1 MILNFQL
8 NTCSNKVSKYLNIK
22 INDAPSILN
31 ICARTKSLH
40 HAMSK
45 VSQLNNRTLCQI
57 HHMAIVT
64 KYFTTQWENSGYNCY
79 LTPLLHTN
87 CSIMSLKQAFLFC
100 IYLNSL
106 PINNFL
112 TNGFSSCLQ
121 FRFVRSVVSAE
132 PESLWQYDIPN
143 SQIMT
148 YGPSLV

>member
-31 ICARTKSLH
+31 IFARTKSLH

-64 KYFTTQWENSGYNCY
+64 KYFTTQWENSGCNCY
-79 LTPLLHTN
+79 LTPLLHTYCCTMSKN
-87 CSIMSLKQAFLFC
+87 KHFYIWLYYQSIIFSQMVSLLASRYVLSAVWC
-100 IYLNSL
+100 L
-106 PINNFL
+106 PRQSHCDNM
-112 TNGFSSCLQ
+112 TSQ
-121 FRFVRSVVSAE
+121 THK
-132 PESLWQYDIPN
+132 LWLMARPKF
-143 SQIMT
+143 
-148 YGPSLV
+148 